1 MQHFVY
7 ERSSGYDGFRCHNC
21 GVWLYADEVRK
32 GLPCNC
38 PKNEPKYNKSMKC
51 KVKPHSAQVIN
62 YHDIQDDGW
71 YEPANETSMSMQ
83 LLFLAGKP
91 VIIVDN
97 DKVRAV
103 STTHVWDT
111 WQFRK
116 LDIVV
121 EI

>member
-1 MQHFVY
+1 
-7 ERSSGYDGFRCHNC
+7 
-21 GVWLYADEVRK
+21 
-32 GLPCNC
+32 
-38 PKNEPKYNKSMKC
+38 MKC